1 MNGLLFASK
10 PVDLSRRSGY
20 RQRQGGF
27 IITVEL
33 ILITTIVIIGSLAGI
48 SAIRDALR
56 DYSADKAGSVALVRD
71 ANGVILG
78 PAVDYDEH
86 EAPRI
91 PYIDRSVLPLAP
103 DPAHRNYRALIGVR
117 DDRFTGR
124 EPVYYSGGNCTGTP
138 CIKVAG
144 DEATDSRGLDGN
156 LGGGSVGYIY
166 ALQGGPT
173 YAIGSSPDGIKG
185 FLFRQAPQACPIDAA
200 EIRSRYVSQKVV
212 SGSPCEAFA
221 GGGPTEP
228 HTDCLVSSSI
238 ADALPCECPAGYEDK
253 SDLLSAYLPEIE
265 SRADRVFAQINN
277 DNVIGKTI
285 STLNGGPLVRPEV
298 GKICC
303 PLGAPLEAG
312 NIVDTVVYLLAY
324 NSLLNIS
331 DDNTLTATLVE
342 RAEIILAS
350 PPINLAPGELKC
362 LSNLRLALAE
372 SVPHPDDAERN
383 ALEFFQTPFSIAL
396 PADVV
401 GQNSSGGPNWIY
413 TAPRSEAP

>member
-1 MNGLLFASK
+1 MNGLLTASK
-10 PVDLSRRSGY
+10 PVDLSRRSEC
-20 RQRQGGF
+20 RRRQGGF

-33 ILITTIVIIGSLAGI
+33 ILITTIVIIGSFAGI
-48 SAIRDALR
+48 AAIRDALL
-56 DYSADKAGSVALVRD
+56 DYSADKAGSVALVSD
-71 ANGVILG
+71 ANGVVLG

-138 CIKVAG
+138 CIKVAS
-144 DEATDSRGLDGN
+144 DELTDSRGLDGN

-173 YAIGSSPDGIKG
+173 YAIGSSPDGIQG
-185 FLFRQAPQACPIDAA
+185 FLYRQAAQACPVEPA

-212 SGSPCEAFA
+212 SGSPCEPFQ
-221 GGGPTEP
+221 GGGPSEP
-228 HTDCLVSSSI
+228 HTDCLVSSNI
-238 ADALPCECPAGYEDK
+238 ADAIPCDCPAGYEDK
-253 SDLLSAYLPEIE
+253 SDLLDIYLPDIE
-265 SRADRVFAQINN
+265 ARADRVFQQINN
-277 DNVIGKTI
+277 DNVIGKTVA
-285 STLNGGPLVRPEV
+285 TLNGGALTRPEV

-303 PLGAPLEAG
+303 PLGAPLEG
-312 NIVDTVVYLLAY
+312 GSIVDTVVYLLLY
-324 NSLLNIS
+324 NSLLNITE
-331 DDNTLTATLVE
+331 DNTLTATLIE

-362 LSNLRLALAE
+362 LSNLQLALAE
-372 SVPHPDDAERN
+372 SVAHPDDASLN
-383 ALEFFQTPFSIAL
+383 ALELFQAPFSIAL
-396 PADVV
+396 PADVATQTSA
-401 GQNSSGGPNWIY
+401 GGSSWIY
-413 TAPRSEAP
+413 TAPRSETP